1 MGGKFGEMSTLMNYT
16 FQSFNFRDRKSIR
29 PFYDLIANIAAE
41 AFGHIELVAATIGPG
56 ADYEDLYGDWARLR
70 EVGDTGCVL
79 LRPDNYVGFR
89 SPGLPGD
96 PREALG
102 AALRQILARD

>member
-1 MGGKFGEMSTLMNYT
+1 VAAAAAVA
-16 FQSFNFRDRKSIR
+16 DRAGRRAI
-29 PFYDLIANIAAE
+29 
-41 AFGHIELVAATIGPG
+41 AATIGPG

-89 SPGLPGD
+89 SAGLPAD
-96 PREALG
+96 PSRSIDSGGVFDTPCTRISKIFAIPSWWAPDRCRTG
-102 AALRQILARD
+102 H

>member
-1 MGGKFGEMSTLMNYT
+1 
-16 FQSFNFRDRKSIR
+16 
-29 PFYDLIANIAAE
+29 
-41 AFGHIELVAATIGPG
+41 VAAAAAAGTALGVELTAVTIGPG

-89 SPGLPGD
+89 SAGLPAD
-96 PREALG
+96 PQEALDT
-102 AALRQILARD
+102 ALRRILDRTQ